1 MSTSKKTKSKTV
13 KSPAPATK
21 SVVPKPA
28 AKKKPAA
35 VAPRVVVKPAPVP
48 KPKPVVSKPVRT
60 TISAQVDVGFG
71 NALFMRGEGAGLSWD
86 VGAAME
92 CVSANLWRIVLP
104 ESAHGH
110 TFKFLANDL
119 TWSLGEDY
127 SAANG
132 VSVTFSP
139 EF

>member
-1 MSTSKKTKSKTV
+1 MSTSKKTKSKVV
-13 KSPAPATK
+13 KSRAPATK
-21 SVVPKPA
+21 ALAPKRA
-28 AKKKPAA
+28 ANKKP
-35 VAPRVVVKPAPVP
+35 VAPAPRASAKRAPVPVP
-48 KPKPVVSKPVRT
+48 KPVASKPVRT
-60 TISAQVDVGFG
+60 TISVQVDVGFG
-71 NALFMRGEGAGLSWD
+71 NALFIRGEGAGLSWD

-92 CVSANLWRIVLP
+92 CVSAHLWRIVLP

-127 SAANG
+127 TAANG
-132 VSVTFSP
+132 VSVTFTP

>member
-1 MSTSKKTKSKTV
+1 MSTSKKTKSKAV

-21 SVVPKPA
+21 SVAPKPA
-28 AKKKPAA
+28 AKKKPAEA
-35 VAPRVVVKPAPVP
+35 APRVVVKPAPVP
-48 KPKPVVSKPVRT
+48 KPKPVVSRPVRT

-71 NALFMRGEGAGLSWD
+71 NALFIRGEGAGLSWD
-86 VGAAME
+86 NGAAME

-127 SAANG
+127 TTANG
-132 VSVTFSP
+132 VSVTFTP